1 MKKTSSVIS
10 AVLIAFSTIF
20 GLTGCNND
28 KLLFTA
34 TIESTQIDINSEVT
48 SKVTK
53 INFEEGQNLKQGD
66 VLVVLDSSSVQLQLK
81 QAESALLAA
90 KAKYEETKKG
100 SRIEQIKQ
108 SEAAVNAAKAKLD
121 EIKTGTRQEQ
131 INQARAAVE
140 QAKTTVAFD
149 EKNYQYKLDNLDKA
163 KELLQNGGTSQQNVS
178 DLQNLADNAYTL
190 LNTAKEQ
197 LKSSQAQLDLLVNS
211 PTSEAIR
218 VAEANYQQAKAQY
231 ELIKN
236 GSTKETLEI
245 AKAGVKQAEEAV
257 ELAKLQVDK
266 FSIKSP
272 ITGRAEYSYTDL
284 GEVVFPGTNIASILD
299 EKDLWLK
306 FYIPEKYK
314 HKVST
319 GKTLIIKSKAFPNE
333 KINGK
338 IVFVSS
344 KAEFTPKNIETAEAK
359 ENTVFEVK
367 VKLLDHLDIL
377 KSGMTAEIVIE

>member
-1 MKKTSSVIS
+1 MKKILI
-10 AVLIAFSTIF
+10 LIAAVIF
-20 GLTGCNND
+20 ALTGCNNEN
-28 KLLFTA
+28 LLFTA
-34 TIESTQIDINSEVT
+34 TIEATQIDINSEVT
-48 SKVTK
+48 GKVTK
-53 INFEEGQNLKQGD
+53 INFEEGQNVKQGD
-66 VLVVLDSSSVQLQLK
+66 VLVAFDSSSAQLQLK
-81 QAESALLAA
+81 QVESALLAA

-108 SEAAVNAAKAKLD
+108 FEAAANAAKAKLD

-131 INQARAAVE
+131 LNQARAAVE
-140 QAKTTVAFD
+140 QAKTAVAFN
-149 EKNYQYKLDNLDKA
+149 EKNYQYKLNNLDKA
-163 KELLQNGGTSQQNVS
+163 KELFQNGGTSQQNVS

-197 LKSSQAQLDLLVNS
+197 LKSSQSQLDLLVNG

-218 VAEANYQQAKAQY
+218 ATEANYQQAKAQY

-236 GSTKETLEI
+236 GSTIQTIEI

-257 ELAKLQVDK
+257 SLAKLQVGK
-266 FSIKSP
+266 FNIKAP
-272 ITGRAEYSYTDL
+272 MTGRMEASYIDL
-284 GEVVFPGTNIASILD
+284 GEVVFPGTNIATIID

-319 GKTLIIKSKAFPNE
+319 GNTLIIKSKAFPNE
-333 KINGK
+333 KITGK
-338 IVFVSS
+338 IIFVSS

-377 KSGMTAEIVIE
+377 KPGMTAEIVIE